1 MARDRRLEDQIR
13 EDLPPGLPLTER
25 SMFGGWAWLVNGNL
39 ALGARDDGLLA
50 RLGKGNDG
58 WALAVDDVS
67 PMISRGRRMDGW
79 VRAGPAAYGDDRI
92 RLRLIEA
99 ALDFARRLPPKA

>member
-1 MARDRRLEDQIR
+1 MARDRGLEDQIR
-13 EDLPPGLPLTER
+13 EDLPKGLPLTEK

-58 WALAVDDVS
+58 WALALPDVA
-67 PMISRGRRMDGW
+67 PMISRGRLMGGW
-79 VRAGPAAYGDDRI
+79 VRAGPAACGDDAI
-92 RLRLIEA
+92 RLRLIET
-99 ALDFARRLPPKA
+99 ALDFALRLPPKA

>member
-1 MARDRRLEDQIR
+1 MARDRGLEDQIR
-13 EDLPPGLPLTER
+13 EDLPPGLPLTENA
-25 SMFGGWAWLVNGNL
+25 MFGGWAWLINGNL
-39 ALGARDDGLLA
+39 ALGAQDDGMLA

-58 WALAVDDVS
+58 WALARDDVL

-79 VRAGPAAYGDDRI
+79 VRAGPAAYGDDAI

-99 ALDFARRLPPKA
+99 ALDFACRLPPKR